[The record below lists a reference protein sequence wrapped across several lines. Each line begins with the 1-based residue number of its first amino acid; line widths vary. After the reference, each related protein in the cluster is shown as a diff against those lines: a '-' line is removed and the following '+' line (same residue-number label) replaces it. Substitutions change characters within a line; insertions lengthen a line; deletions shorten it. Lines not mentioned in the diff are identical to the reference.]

1 MAFFYI
7 FCYILSMPTNRTD
20 FRSRLDKVQSIIS
33 RGCLYHAT
41 WESLWPIDKE
51 IRVLINFRDFF
62 DPVRG
67 ALFEGIL
74 YNFER
79 ALSSNT
85 SEDSLP
91 NLLSMAINEPDNL
104 MPYSKIKDIESM
116 SSQIA
121 QDQRTLENLQLMRRQ
136 HLVHLEALPSEDNS
150 IRKSDV
156 DNLVYG
162 VKMTFSKLFY
172 SHHWTNPRWS
182 PRPLRSTKLTSA
194 LIAFLWDE
202 LKKRNF

>member
-1 MAFFYI
+1 MTTKR
-7 FCYILSMPTNRTD
+7 TN
-20 FRSRLDKVQSIIS
+20 FRSSLDNVQSIVS

-41 WESLWPIDKE
+41 WESLWPVDKE

-74 YNFER
+74 YHFGR
-79 ALSSNT
+79 ALSLDPSA
-85 SEDSLP
+85 DSLP
-91 NLLSMAINEPDNL
+91 NLVSIAIKDRENL
-104 MPYSKIKDIESM
+104 MPYSDTKEIEAM
-116 SSQIA
+116 SAQVE
-121 QDQRTLENLQLMRRQ
+121 QDQRTLENLQNMRRQ

-156 DNLVYG
+156 DSLVSG

-172 SHHWTNPRWS
+172 SHHWSNPRWS

-194 LIAFLWDE
+194 LISFLWDE
-202 LKKRNF
+202 LEKRSLS